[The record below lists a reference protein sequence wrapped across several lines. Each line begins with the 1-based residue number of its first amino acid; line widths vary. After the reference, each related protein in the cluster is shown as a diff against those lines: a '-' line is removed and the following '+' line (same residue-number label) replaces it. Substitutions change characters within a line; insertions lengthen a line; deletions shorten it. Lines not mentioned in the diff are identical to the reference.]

1 MSSGWDLLQRAL
13 GTRIPMDIEAYSGQG
28 VLNGVWD
35 QLEMLVAKTVAFS
48 MFRSGFFDEVIEIF
62 KLIEYFIVKK

>member
-1 MSSGWDLLQRAL
+1 
-13 GTRIPMDIEAYSGQG
+13 MDIEAYSGQG